1 MENIIEKIKKK
12 RTMDKEKYNK
22 AVAISNRLSQ
32 LRKVKEE
39 IKNTRKCYLTYAI
52 KAESLGD
59 SDYLCH
65 RWIMKYI
72 STILDKHDKMIR
84 QEIDDEI
91 AALNKEI
98 EEL

>member
-1 MENIIEKIKKK
+1 
-12 RTMDKEKYNK
+12 MDKETYNR

-32 LRKVKEE
+32 LQKVKEE
-39 IKNTRKCYLTYAI
+39 LEDTHNHYLTYAR
-52 KAESLGD
+52 KANSFGERDSLCAD
-59 SDYLCH
+59 
-65 RWIMKYI
+65 WKMEYI
-72 STILDKHDKMIR
+72 GVILDKHDKMIR

>member
-1 MENIIEKIKKK
+1 
-12 RTMDKEKYNK
+12 MDKETYNR

-32 LRKVKEE
+32 LQKVKEE
-39 IKNTRKCYLTYAI
+39 LENTHKRYLTYAR
-52 KAESLGD
+52 KANSIGELD
-59 SDYLCH
+59 TLCAD
-65 RWIMKYI
+65 WKMKYI
-72 STILDKHDKMIR
+72 GVVLDKHDKMIR